1 MEKSKKNILW
11 ALVIMFVIC
20 FVIKDI
26 EFLFIKTD
34 STFIGENVIC
44 KIVCIIA
51 TVITAY
57 KLGYKLPDIGFKNK
71 KVLRYAICGLGLG
84 IVTFAVSYGIEMMIL
99 AISGSNPKLSF
110 YITNF
115 GLTGATNE
123 ISLSFTA
130 VVICVVGNVINVL
143 AEEGLFR
150 GIILKSTSDI
160 WGFRTGNY
168 IQALLFGFWHI
179 ISCVVG
185 VKDGSMTI
193 GMAFVFAI
201 GYVVLAGILGIE
213 WGTCVNMTGVL
224 WVGMFEHFF
233 NNFMSNALHVLSTGT
248 DGIIEADNMQILR
261 IVLSNILSLT
271 IVLVVNS
278 CKKTKKLNYQH

>member
-1 MEKSKKNILW
+1 MENMKKNKKAIVCSM
-11 ALVIMFVIC
+11 AVMFIIC

-51 TVITAY
+51 TAITTY
-57 KLGYKLPDIGFKNK
+57 KLGYKLSDIGFKNRS
-71 KVLRYAICGLGLG
+71 VLRYAFSGLGLG
-84 IVTFAVSYGIEMMIL
+84 IVTFAPSYGVEIL
-99 AISGSNPKLSF
+99 ILTIRGGNPRLAV

-123 ISLSFTA
+123 MSLSVTA
-130 VVICVVGNVINVL
+130 VVICMLGNIINVL

-150 GIILKSTSDI
+150 GLILKVLSDN
-160 WGFRTGNY
+160 WGFRIGNY
-168 IQALLFGFWHI
+168 TQAFLFGVWHI

-193 GMAFVFAI
+193 GMAIVFAV
-201 GYVVLAGILGIE
+201 GYVILAGILAVE
-213 WGTCVNMTGVL
+213 WGICVNMTGVL

-233 NNFMSNALHVLSTGT
+233 NNFTSNVLHVLSIG
-248 DGIIEADNMQILR
+248 DGGIIEADNLQILR
-261 IVLSNILSLT
+261 IVLSNILSLI
-271 IVLVVNS
+271 IVLFIYMR
-278 CKKTKKLNYQH
+278 KKIKK

>member
-1 MEKSKKNILW
+1 
-11 ALVIMFVIC
+11 MFVIC

-34 STFIGENVIC
+34 STFIGENIIC

-57 KLGYKLPDIGFKNK
+57 KLGYKLPDIGFKNRN
-71 KVLRYAICGLGLG
+71 VLRYAICGLGLG
-84 IVTFAVSYGIEMMIL
+84 IVTFAISYGIELMIL
-99 AISGSNPKLSF
+99 AISGANPKLSV

-115 GLTGATNE
+115 GLNGATNE

-130 VVICVVGNVINVL
+130 VVICVIGNVVNVL

-150 GIILKSTSDI
+150 GIILKSISDI

-179 ISCVVG
+179 ISCVLG
-185 VKDGSMTI
+185 VKDGSLTI
-193 GMAFVFAI
+193 GMAFVFAT
-201 GYVVLAGILGIE
+201 GYVVLAGILAIE

-233 NNFMSNALHVLSTGT
+233 NNFVSNALHVLSTGA
-248 DGIIEADNMQILR
+248 DGTIEADNMQILR

-271 IVLVVNS
+271 IVLVINS
-278 CKKTKKLNYQH
+278 CKKSREND

>member
-1 MEKSKKNILW
+1 MEKSKKNILLP
-11 ALVIMFVIC
+11 LVIMFVIC

-34 STFIGENVIC
+34 STFIGENIIC

-84 IVTFAVSYGIEMMIL
+84 IATFAVSYGIEMMIL
-99 AISGSNPKLSF
+99 AISGANPKLSF

-168 IQALLFGFWHI
+168 IQALLFGCWHI
-179 ISCVVG
+179 ISCVLG

-201 GYVVLAGILGIE
+201 GYVVLAGILAIE

-233 NNFMSNALHVLSTGT
+233 NNFVSNAVHVLSTGT
-248 DGIIEADNMQILR
+248 DGIVEADNMQILR

-278 CKKTKKLNYQH
+278 CKKPKKLNYQH

>member
-1 MEKSKKNILW
+1 MEKSKKTILR

-26 EFLFIKTD
+26 EFLYIKTD
-34 STFIGENVIC
+34 STFIGENIIC

-51 TVITAY
+51 TAITAY
-57 KLGYKLPDIGFKNK
+57 KLGYKLSDIGFKNK
-71 KVLRYAICGLGLG
+71 KVIRYAICGLGLG
-84 IVTFAVSYGIEMMIL
+84 IVTFAISYGIEMLIL
-99 AISGSNPKLSF
+99 AISGANPKISF

-130 VVICVVGNVINVL
+130 VVICVAGNVVNVL

-160 WGFRTGNY
+160 WGFRKGNY
-168 IQALLFGFWHI
+168 IQALLFGCWHI
-179 ISCVVG
+179 ISCVLG

-193 GMAFVFAI
+193 GMAFVFAV
-201 GYVVLAGILGIE
+201 GYVVLAGILAIE

-233 NNFMSNALHVLSTGT
+233 NNFVSNAVHVLSTGT

-271 IVLVVNS
+271 IVLIVNS
-278 CKKTKKLNYQH
+278 RKKSRDCRFIK